1 MTRPLS
7 LLLSGWL
14 SFAIAAEVFGGDSLT
29 LAQNSAA
36 TVTYQC
42 VANQTLAVRII
53 PALPGKVEEVQMTL
67 PDKSVLTL
75 PRVVSASGAKYSNGT
90 FTFWSKGNTAFVEQ
104 GDTVVLKDCVTIP
117 E

>member
-14 SFAIAAEVFGGDSLT
+14 SFPISGGASLT
-29 LAQNSAA
+29 LAQNPAA
-36 TVTYQC
+36 TITYQC
-42 VANQTLAVRII
+42 AANQTLAVRVI
-53 PALPGKVEEVQMTL
+53 PATPGKGEEVQLTL
-67 PDKSVLTL
+67 PDKSALTL
-75 PRVVSASGAKYSNGT
+75 PRVVSASGAKYSNGN

-104 GDTVVLKDCVTIP
+104 GDAVVLKDCVTIP

>member
-1 MTRPLS
+1 MTRPLF

-14 SFAIAAEVFGGDSLT
+14 SLAIAAEASSGAALT
-29 LAQNSAA
+29 LAQNPAA
-36 TVTYQC
+36 TITYQC
-42 VANQTLAVRII
+42 AANQTLAVTVI
-53 PALPGKVEEVQMTL
+53 PASPGKGEEVQLTL
-67 PDKSVLTL
+67 PDKSALTL

-104 GDTVVLKDCVTIP
+104 GETVVLKDCVTIP